1 MSDDARPPGT
11 LRLGSIAGVPVL
23 VRSSWLV
30 VAALIAVLWA
40 PRIDL
45 VAPGLGGFRYAV
57 GLAFAALLY
66 LSVLL
71 HEVAHAVAARAYGL
85 PVRAITLHFLGGVT
99 EIEREPRKPMHELV
113 IAVVGPLMSLGL
125 GAGFLG
131 LWWIASGDGLVGLTL
146 EALALAN
153 LVVGVLNLVPGL
165 PLDGGRVLRAGVWQ
179 VSGDAHRGTVVAAW
193 GGRVTAGVVLTWPFI
208 ADQVLVRGATIV
220 DSLLAVV
227 IAAFLWTGATA
238 SLQHARVQRG
248 LTGFAARDH
257 ARPVVAVP
265 PDLPLAEALRR
276 ADQRGGAAVVTVDGA
291 GALLGVLNGPA
302 VAATPAERQ
311 PWIPVGQ
318 VTRAV
323 TEGIQLDADVAGEEL
338 VRALQACP
346 ATEYVLVEP
355 DGAVVGVVRTAD
367 LDRAFA
373 DRAGSRPA
381 R

>member
-23 VRSSWLV
+23 VRSSWLL

-45 VAPGLGGFRYAV
+45 VAPGLGGWRYAA

-71 HEVAHAVAARAYGL
+71 HEAAHAVAARAYGL

-99 EIEREPRKPMHELV
+99 EIEREPRKPLHELV
-113 IAVVGPLMSLGL
+113 IAVVGPLVSLGL
-125 GAGFLG
+125 GVVFLG
-131 LWWIASGDGLVGLTL
+131 LWWVVSDDGLVGLTL

-153 LVVGVLNLVPGL
+153 LVVGLLNLVPGL

-179 VSGDAHRGTVVAAW
+179 LSGDAHRGTVVAAW
-193 GGRVTAGVVLTWPFI
+193 GGRVVAGLVLTWPFV
-208 ADQVLVRGATIV
+208 ADQLLVRGATIM

-227 IAAFLWTGATA
+227 VAVFLWAGASA
-238 SLQHARVQRG
+238 SLQQARVRRR

-265 PDLPLAEALRR
+265 PDLPLSEALRR
-276 ADQRGGAAVVTVDGA
+276 ADQQGGAGVVTVGDG

-302 VAATPAERQ
+302 VAATPAERR
-311 PWIPVGQ
+311 PWVPVGQ

-323 TEGIQLDADVAGEEL
+323 DDGLQLDADVAGEDL

-355 DGAVVGVVRTAD
+355 DGAVVGVVHTAD

-373 DRAGSRPA
+373 ARARSRSA

>member
-1 MSDDARPPGT
+1 MDVERPPGT

-23 VRSSWLV
+23 VRSSWLI

-45 VAPGLGGFRYAV
+45 VAPGLGGWRYAA

-71 HEVAHAVAARAYGL
+71 HEAAHAVAARAYGL

-113 IAVVGPLMSLGL
+113 IAVVGPLVSLGL
-125 GAGFLG
+125 GVVFLG
-131 LWWIASGDGLVGLTL
+131 LWWFTSGEGLVGLTL

-153 LVVGVLNLVPGL
+153 LVVGALNLVPGL

-179 VSGDAHRGTVVAAW
+179 LSGDAHRGTVVAAW
-193 GGRVTAGVVLTWPFI
+193 GGRVTAGLVLTWPFV

-227 IAAFLWTGATA
+227 VAAFLWTGATA
-238 SLQHARVQRG
+238 SLQHARVRRG
-248 LTGFAARDH
+248 LVGLTAREH
-257 ARPVVAVP
+257 ARPVIAVP
-265 PDLPLAEALRR
+265 PDLPLGEALRR
-276 ADQRGGAAVVTVDGA
+276 ADHRDGAGVVTVGGDGT
-291 GALLGVLNGPA
+291 LLGILNGPA
-302 VAATPAERQ
+302 VEATPADRR

-323 TEGIQLDADVAGEEL
+323 VDGLQLDADVAGEDL
-338 VRALQACP
+338 VRALQTCP
-346 ATEYVLVEP
+346 ATEYLLVEP
-355 DGAVVGVVRTAD
+355 DGAVVGVVHTRD

-373 DRAGSRPA
+373 ARTRNRAA